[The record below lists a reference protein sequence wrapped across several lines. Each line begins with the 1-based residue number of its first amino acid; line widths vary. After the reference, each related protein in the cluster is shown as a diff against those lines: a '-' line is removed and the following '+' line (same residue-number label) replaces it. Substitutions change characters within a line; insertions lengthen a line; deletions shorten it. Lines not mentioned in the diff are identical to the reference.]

1 MDESINASASAP
13 EPAPDGDATTNVLRG
28 LGLALLGAAI
38 AIDMIGPVI
47 VGWRRSVA
55 LRATNWVD
63 EAAPTENF
71 LLDAAVELL
80 RASETR
86 RA

>member
-1 MDESINASASAP
+1 MDESINAAAPASQPAP
-13 EPAPDGDATTNVLRG
+13 EGDTTTNVLRG

-38 AIDMIGPVI
+38 VIDMVGPVI

-55 LRATNWVD
+55 LRAINFVD

-80 RASETR
+80 HVSETR